1 METDTA
7 SCIKNH
13 IKSVQRKLSVL
24 IKELQN
30 RLENH
35 DRSKLEDELW
45 YWEFMDQ
52 EPKYP
57 YGSKEYF
64 SKIKRNEMVFKIHYK
79 KNRHHPEHFM
89 NGINDMNL
97 IDIMEML
104 CDWISYKDDISITDA
119 VEVVEKQSRR
129 FGFSDE
135 LKNILLNTL
144 FEYFAKLRMPSE
156 EHSVP
161 MLNEEI
167 PMAL

>member
-1 METDTA
+1 
-7 SCIKNH
+7 
-13 IKSVQRKLSVL
+13 
-24 IKELQN
+24 
-30 RLENH
+30 
-35 DRSKLEDELW
+35 
-45 YWEFMDQ
+45 
-52 EPKYP
+52 
-57 YGSKEYF
+57 
-64 SKIKRNEMVFKIHYK
+64 
-79 KNRHHPEHFM
+79 M

-167 PMAL
+167 PMVL

>member
-1 METDTA
+1 METDSETKI
-7 SCIKNH
+7 CIKNH
-13 IKSVQRKLSVL
+13 IKSVQRKLKVL
-24 IKELQN
+24 IDELQK

-35 DRSKLEDELW
+35 DKSKLTDELW

-64 SKIKRNEMVFKIHYK
+64 SKKKRNEMVFQMHYK
-79 KNRHHPEHFM
+79 NNRHHPEHFM

-119 VEVVEKQSRR
+119 VDIVEKQSRR

-135 LKNILLNTL
+135 IKNLMLNTL
-144 FEYFAKLRMPSE
+144 FEYFAKIRMPEQST
-156 EHSVP
+156 VP
-161 MLNEEI
+161 CIEKDFPI
-167 PMAL
+167 F

>member
-64 SKIKRNEMVFKIHYK
+64 SKIKRNEMVFKMHYK

-104 CDWISYKDDISITDA
+104 LDVIVD
-119 VEVVEKQSRR
+119 
-129 FGFSDE
+129 GFSDE

-167 PMAL
+167 PMVL